1 MTEDVKAA
9 IADVIKVKHGEVT
22 ETRTWKIAD
31 GKIVFTKR
39 RVEKVEESKV

>member
-1 MTEDVKAA
+1 MTDDVREAIDYVKAA
-9 IADVIKVKHGEVT
+9 RHGEVT